1 MAPVLKF
8 IFDLVQS
15 LIHSQ
20 FIFTLFE
27 LIQWQ
32 TTLLVHLSLPNLQ
45 FMTLQLY
52 CCVSYHPTDLSTH
65 ANSSIILLNP
75 KLSKD

>member
-8 IFDLVQS
+8 VFELVQS

-32 TTLLVHLSLPNLQ
+32 TTLLVHLSFPNLQ

-52 CCVSYHPTDLSTH
+52 CCVSYTIRQICLRTPTVPSYF
-65 ANSSIILLNP
+65 
-75 KLSKD
+75 